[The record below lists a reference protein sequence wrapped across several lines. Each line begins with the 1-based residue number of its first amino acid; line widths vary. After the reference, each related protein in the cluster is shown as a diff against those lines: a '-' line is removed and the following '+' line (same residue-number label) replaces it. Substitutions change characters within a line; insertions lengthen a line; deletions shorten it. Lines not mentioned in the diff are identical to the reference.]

1 MEDAQEYLRLINQK
15 RIFENAREYLT
26 DLNTFKQ
33 ILHYQKVD
41 KIKKAKDNVNWANL
55 LEVFNI
61 WIVDIP
67 NVDRI
72 LPMEPELFDLV
83 VVDESSQVNLAQ
95 VIPVFLQGKK
105 DLCCWRPQAVEP

>member
-1 MEDAQEYLRLINQK
+1 MEDAQEYLRLLNHK
-15 RIFENAREYLT
+15 RIIENAKEYLT

-41 KIKKAKDNVNWANL
+41 RIKKAKDNVNWANL
-55 LEVFNI
+55 LEIFNI

-83 VVDESSQVNLAQ
+83 VIDESSQVNLAQ
-95 VIPVFLQGKK
+95 VIPVFYRAKRICVVG
-105 DLCCWRPQAVEP
+105 RPQAVEP